1 MRQLSAMNTLHF
13 ENNAP
18 LESCNTFGI
27 AARAR
32 QLLRVQ
38 HPAQLQELA
47 QQPDL
52 LQQGLLVLGGG
63 SNTIFTGN
71 VQPLL
76 LKIEIPGLA
85 LVDEDDT
92 HYIVQ
97 AGAGESW
104 HGLVAWSLQQGYA
117 GLENMALIPGT
128 AGAAPVQ
135 NIGAY
140 GMELQDRFHSLDAID
155 IRTGH
160 SFSLDAAQCG
170 FSYRDSI
177 FKRSP
182 NDASAADGESGLAG
196 QAVITHVR
204 LALPK
209 RWQPALGYLD
219 IQRKMAETGITN
231 PTAQQVFDMVV
242 AIRRA
247 KLPDPAN
254 IGNAGS
260 FFKNPV
266 VSAEQCARILAH
278 EPAAVH
284 YPLPDG
290 RVKLA
295 AGWLIDACGWRGKS
309 MGNAGVYPKQALV
322 LINRYAETGVRATG
336 AEVMALAK
344 AIQDS
349 VHARFGVQLEME
361 PIVA

>member
-38 HPAQLQELA
+38 HPAQLQALA
-47 QQPDL
+47 QQPEL
-52 LQQGLLVLGGG
+52 LQQGLLILGGG
-63 SNTIFTGN
+63 SNTVFTGD

-85 LVDEDDT
+85 LVDENDT

-104 HGLVAWSLQQGYA
+104 HGLVAWTLQQGYA

-155 IRTGH
+155 IRTGR
-160 SFSLDAAQCG
+160 SFSLDAAQCR

-177 FKRSP
+177 FKHSP
-182 NDASAADGESGLAG
+182 NDASAADGKGGLAG
-196 QAVITHVR
+196 QAVITQVR

-209 RWQPALGYLD
+209 HWQPALGYLD
-219 IQRKMAETGITN
+219 IQRKMAETGITH
-231 PTAQQVFDMVV
+231 PSAQQVFDMVV

-247 KLPDPAN
+247 KLPDPAQT
-254 IGNAGS
+254 GNAGS

-266 VSAEQCARILAH
+266 VSAAQCADILAH
-278 EPAAVH
+278 TPAAVH

-290 RVKLA
+290 SIKLA

-309 MGNAGVYPKQALV
+309 MGNAGVYPQQALV

-344 AIQDS
+344 AIRDS
-349 VHARFGVQLEME
+349 VQTRFGVQLEME
-361 PIVA
+361 PIVV

>member
-117 GLENMALIPGT
+117 GL
-128 AGAAPVQ
+128 
-135 NIGAY
+135 
-140 GMELQDRFHSLDAID
+140 
-155 IRTGH
+155 
-160 SFSLDAAQCG
+160 
-170 FSYRDSI
+170 
-177 FKRSP
+177 
-182 NDASAADGESGLAG
+182 
-196 QAVITHVR
+196 
-204 LALPK
+204 
-209 RWQPALGYLD
+209 
-219 IQRKMAETGITN
+219 
-231 PTAQQVFDMVV
+231 
-242 AIRRA
+242 
-247 KLPDPAN
+247 
-254 IGNAGS
+254 
-260 FFKNPV
+260 
-266 VSAEQCARILAH
+266 
-278 EPAAVH
+278 
-284 YPLPDG
+284 
-290 RVKLA
+290 
-295 AGWLIDACGWRGKS
+295 
-309 MGNAGVYPKQALV
+309 
-322 LINRYAETGVRATG
+322 
-336 AEVMALAK
+336 
-344 AIQDS
+344 
-349 VHARFGVQLEME
+349 
-361 PIVA
+361 

>member
-38 HPAQLQELA
+38 HPAQLQALS
-47 QQPDL
+47 QQPEL

-63 SNTIFTGN
+63 SNTVFTGD

-85 LVDEDDT
+85 LVDENDT
-92 HYIVQ
+92 QYIVQ

-140 GMELQDRFHSLDAID
+140 GMELQDRFHGLDAID
-155 IRTGH
+155 IRTGR
-160 SFSLDAAQCG
+160 SFSLDAAQCR

-177 FKRSP
+177 FKHQP
-182 NDASAADGESGLAG
+182 DDAHCSAAGASGLAG

-247 KLPDPAN
+247 KLPDPAQT
-254 IGNAGS
+254 GNAGS

-266 VSAEQCARILAH
+266 VSAAQCADILAH
-278 EPAAVH
+278 TPAAVH

-290 RVKLA
+290 RIKLA

-309 MGNAGVYPKQALV
+309 MGNAGV
-322 LINRYAETGVRATG
+322 
-336 AEVMALAK
+336 
-344 AIQDS
+344 
-349 VHARFGVQLEME
+349 
-361 PIVA
+361 